1 MSIVKLSIYDI
12 PYSAELLHCRDV
24 HRASVSRLPDL
35 HLLTAVSRP
44 MSKLDRITIY
54 RTEPTSS
61 NSGRPEGARPYR
73 AATLLARAD
82 EVIE

>member
-1 MSIVKLSIYDI
+1 
-12 PYSAELLHCRDV
+12 
-24 HRASVSRLPDL
+24 
-35 HLLTAVSRP
+35 

-61 NSGRPEGARPYR
+61 NSGRPKALSLTVPP
-73 AATLLARAD
+73 TLLARAD